1 MKAAGVG
8 RSGRTATT
16 LLVGAV
22 LTAVAATGLL
32 ALASAPAEAAA
43 RVTVRNADGAAQ
55 ADTRWSTPLTVS
67 GTGFQAID
75 GGFGGIYVLF
85 GWVDDPTGGS
95 WRPSQGG
102 VTGQDL
108 RYVPDSE
115 TTDNQGFQR
124 FIAFHGSQTEESANG
139 GVLAADGSWS
149 TTITVPGPRFES
161 LDRSGAVTEVDCL
174 EVTCGVIT
182 IGAHGV
188 ANATNETF
196 TPVSFAQLPGAGSA
210 AGSSAGP
217 ATGEVAAP
225 APAATQASGLATVGV
240 SPSTPVVGR
249 VISFTG
255 QGFTAG
261 EQVVGSL
268 GAGLAAV
275 GPLTAGQQGEVAGV
289 LQLPSDLRPGTQVI
303 RLTGAASGAVASL
316 EFEVIADPVAAAA
329 TLAAA
334 AGPAQGLA
342 PAEIAVAVAGLML
355 LGVVVS
361 TASSTLRRRR
371 ARRRAASVVEPV
383 VAEPLV
389 VDRPTV
395 ELEAVHR

>member
-1 MKAAGVG
+1 MSTG
-8 RSGRTATT
+8 RARTVRPTGADGWRRATT

-22 LTAVAATGLL
+22 LAVVGATGLL
-32 ALASAPAEAAA
+32 GLSSTPAEAAA
-43 RVTVRNADGAAQ
+43 RVTVRNADGTAQ

-67 GTGFQAID
+67 GTGFQAVD

-115 TTDNQGFQR
+115 QADNQGFQR
-124 FIAFHGSQTEESANG
+124 FVAFHGSQTEQSANG

-149 TTITVPGPRFES
+149 TTLTVPGPRFQA
-161 LDRSGAVTEVDCL
+161 LDRNGAVTEVDCL
-174 EVTCGVIT
+174 ATTCGIIT

-196 TPVSFAQLPGAGSA
+196 TPVSFAQLQGS
-210 AGSSAGP
+210 GST
-217 ATGEVAAP
+217 TGSTAAP
-225 APAATQASGLATVGV
+225 GTHEASAQEPAATQAPGLATVGV

-275 GPLTAGQQGEVAGV
+275 GPLVAGQQGEVAGV

-303 RLTGAASGAVASL
+303 RLTGAASGSVAEL

-329 TLAAA
+329 SLAATS
-334 AGPAQGLA
+334 GPTQGLA
-342 PAEIAVAVAGLML
+342 PAEIAVAVAGLAL
-355 LGVVVS
+355 LAVVVS
-361 TASSTLRRRR
+361 TTSSTLRRRR
-371 ARRRAASVVEPV
+371 ARKRTAVVVVGEP
-383 VAEPLV
+383 A
-389 VDRPTV
+389 V